1 MGDQQRQLQA
11 MLEQLDAEIK
21 RTRTVGVNQ
30 RRQLLALQEDVRALL
45 ERSPEVVP
53 NDHEP
58 NIQGLRTSLQYFE
71 ASHPILSSL
80 IEQVLNT
87 LSSLG
92 I

>member
-1 MGDQQRQLQA
+1 MSDQQRQLQV

-21 RTRTVGVNQ
+21 RTRTVDRNQ

-45 ERSPEVVP
+45 QRSPEAVP
-53 NDHEP
+53 GDHEP
-58 NIQGLRTSLQYFE
+58 NIQGLQAGLQYFE
-71 ASHPILSSL
+71 ASHPTLSSL

-87 LSSLG
+87 LSGLG